1 MTLQNIITANDKK
14 KINCTFRLVV
24 LPGVKIFGRHRSEL
38 VTISVA
44 VGQITPQLGVLKQP
58 FSYAYRFCNSG
69 FVIMG
74 TAGKACLCFL
84 MSEASAGKTY
94 QLGLAS
100 YEGVFPHLSLP
111 WAGRTGRIVQPIRDM
126 FVRPPPWGR
135 GFLPAW
141 WSQGI

>member
-1 MTLQNIITANDKK
+1 MTLQNIITVNDKK
-14 KINCTFRLVV
+14 NQRCFQACGASRL
-24 LPGVKIFGRHRSEL
+24 KIFGRHCSEL
-38 VTISVA
+38 ITISVA

-58 FSYAYRFCNSG
+58 FSYASRFCNSG

-84 MSEASAGKTY
+84 MSEASAGKTH

-100 YEGVFPHLSLP
+100 YEGIFPHLSLP
-111 WAGRTGRIVQPIRDM
+111 WAGRTGRIVRPVRDM
-126 FVRPPPWGR
+126 FVRPPIWGR